1 MVKIV
6 KNSHEGVKNVV
17 AALSIASIADAEHD
31 QVRQLLST
39 ARIANSPIGKELHKN
54 EKIIEALCVQNFL
67 LKREL
72 SKLRSETCY
81 GVNRNGT

>member
-6 KNSHEGVKNVV
+6 KNSQGVKNVV

-39 ARIANSPIGKELHKN
+39 ARIAHSPIGKELHKN

-72 SKLRSETCY
+72 AKLRSGTCY